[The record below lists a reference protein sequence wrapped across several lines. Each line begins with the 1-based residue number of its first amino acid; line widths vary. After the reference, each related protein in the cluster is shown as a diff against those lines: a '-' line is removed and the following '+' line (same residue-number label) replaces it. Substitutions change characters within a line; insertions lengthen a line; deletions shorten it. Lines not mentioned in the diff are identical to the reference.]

1 MKRYFLLLIWVC
13 LPICAMAQGED
24 FNKMCDNY
32 ENRKGVESVNISP
45 KAFSFLVSD
54 SNKDEKALFNKM
66 KLLRIISVSGKDYKS
81 TADSLNADVLNFLK
95 KNDFQQI
102 MKMKDD
108 KERLYMYNK
117 PQELIFL
124 SVSDEEVAVIYI
136 NGTIDE
142 DLIKAVAEGQIK
154 IEFE

>member
-13 LPICAMAQGED
+13 LPICAMAQGGD

-66 KLLRIISVSGKDYKS
+66 KVLRIISVSGKDYKS
-81 TADSLNADVLNFLK
+81 TADSLNADVLSFLK

-154 IEFE
+154 IESE

>member
-81 TADSLNADVLNFLK
+81 TADSLNADVLSFLK

-108 KERLYMYNK
+108 KERLYMFNK

-154 IEFE
+154 IESE